1 MAKEYPLLAFNFK
14 GRIKSL
20 IARKQSSTATLLNI
34 STITIRKIKPTRR
47 SPSSSSISAV
57 FRDLIAY
64 RIVTSLPKCYLKP
77 DESQEEA
84 DLRYL
89 YQIANELPGFLEER
103 GFTAEPAYGVK
114 KHLAVIKR

>member
-1 MAKEYPLLAFNFK
+1 M
-14 GRIKSL
+14 
-20 IARKQSSTATLLNI
+20 
-34 STITIRKIKPTRR
+34 
-47 SPSSSSISAV
+47 
-57 FRDLIAY
+57 
-64 RIVTSLPKCYLKP
+64 TSLPKCYLKP